1 MAKKKAKV
9 STTRRKKKSSVKR
22 RTWDPFEVAEKLAPT
37 VATML
42 GLDSLGLNEEQTIE
56 LLRDLLV
63 MMMGDRVTKPKPEVL
78 VNAIKRNESKAFAII
93 ASKLLEIIP
102 EGQLTP
108 EQAEF
113 AMAYIGPFAI
123 RFAPRLYKEAKR
135 LGLDLGP
142 LQAAWE
148 EAWRLSG
155 DEGPVGFCPNCGF
168 RAVAPDWTC
177 MVCGKM
183 LNDKEI
189 RIATDFESKFKEFLE
204 TADCKE
210 LKEILDK
217 GSVFVGH
224 NSINLSRRSKWDI
237 EVYLNREEKAMAREA
252 FKRKC
257 TKDIS
262 SILKKL

>member
-1 MAKKKAKV
+1 MAKKRARA
-9 STTRRKKKSSVKR
+9 STKKRKKGSVKR

-42 GLDSLGLNEEQTIE
+42 GLDSLGLSEEQTIE

-63 MMMGDRVTKPKPEVL
+63 MMMGDRVTKPKPEVM

-93 ASKLLEIIP
+93 ASKLLEIMP
-102 EGQLTP
+102 EGKLTP

-113 AMAYIGPFAI
+113 AMAYIGPFAV

-142 LQAAWE
+142 LQASWE

-168 RAVAPDWTC
+168 RAIAPDWTC
-177 MVCGKM
+177 MVCGKV

-189 RIATDFESKFKEFLE
+189 REATDFQSKVQEFLE
-204 TADCKE
+204 NADCKA
-210 LKEILDK
+210 LKELLDK

-224 NSINLSRRSKWDI
+224 STISLSRQSKWDI
-237 EVYLNREEKAMAREA
+237 EIYLNKDEKVKVREA
-252 FKRKC
+252 FRKKC
-257 TKDIS
+257 TKDLD

>member
-1 MAKKKAKV
+1 MAKKKAKT
-9 STTRRKKKSSVKR
+9 STKKKKKSSVRR

-42 GLDSLGLNEEQTIE
+42 GLDSLGLSEDQTVE

-148 EAWRLSG
+148 EAWRLAG
-155 DEGPVGFCPNCGF
+155 EEGPVGNCPRCGF

-177 MVCGKM
+177 MVCSKT

-189 RIATDFESKFKEFLE
+189 RMATDFETKFEEFLE
-204 TADCKE
+204 NAECKE
-210 LKEILDK
+210 LKELLDK

-224 NSINLSRRSKWDI
+224 SSINLSRQSKWDI
-237 EVYLNREEKAMAREA
+237 EVYLNKEEKAKAKEA

-257 TKDIS
+257 TKDVS